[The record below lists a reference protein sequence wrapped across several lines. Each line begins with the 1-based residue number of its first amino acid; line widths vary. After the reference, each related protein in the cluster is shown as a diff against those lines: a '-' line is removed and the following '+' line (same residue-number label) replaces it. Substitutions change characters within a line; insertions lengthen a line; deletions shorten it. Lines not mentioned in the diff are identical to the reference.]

1 MKLLRPLVLVLR
13 VLYTAVWALLW
24 VGTMVVLTPLF
35 LLFALLGGVAE
46 RLGGPRAGR
55 MTNVWLSYTLMDIWF
70 APHLWLMGMPT
81 VVHGLGAVKR
91 HRPAVFVSNHQ
102 SFLDALVIKVAT
114 PTPFMPLGKIEQAK
128 TPVMGLIYRYNVVMV
143 DRSSEAS
150 RRASTER
157 LRQVLRDGLS
167 LLIFPEGTMNRTE
180 YLIKPMYDGAF
191 RLAIEAQVPIIPMV
205 ATNNR
210 NLWPRGKWLLRP
222 GRTDVWYAEPIATTG
237 LTLADAPALRDRT
250 YRAMHELLKQKAP
263 AGTVGLDRG
272 LPPELSAA
280 KAKGQSED

>member
-1 MKLLRPLVLVLR
+1 MKLILLGLRGA
-13 VLYTAVWALLW
+13 YTAVWALLW
-24 VGTMVVLTPLF
+24 VGTMVLVTPLF
-35 LLFALLGGVAE
+35 VLFAGIGALAE
-46 RLGGPRAGR
+46 AIAGQRAGR
-55 MTNVWLSYTLMDIWF
+55 LTNIWLSYTLMDLWF
-70 APHLWLMGMPT
+70 VPHLWLTGMPT
-81 VVHGLGAVKR
+81 FVHGLAEAKK
-91 HRPAVFVSNHQ
+91 HRPAVFVANHQ

-128 TPVMGLIYRYNVVMV
+128 TPILGLIYRYNVIMV

-150 RRASTER
+150 RKASTER
-157 LRQVLRDGLS
+157 LRALLRQGIS

-210 NLWPRGKWLLRP
+210 NLWPRGQWLLRP
-222 GRTDVWYAEPIATTG
+222 GRCDVHYAPAIDTTG
-237 LTLADAPALRDRT
+237 MTLDDTPTLRERT
-250 YRAMHELLKQKAP
+250 YHAMVELLRRTAP
-263 AGTVGLDRG
+263 VGTVGLTAG

-280 KAKGQSED
+280 KAKGKAEE

>member
-1 MKLLRPLVLVLR
+1 MIRLLRA
-13 VLYTAVWALLW
+13 LYTAVWAVLW

-35 LLFALLGGVAE
+35 LVFALLGGIAE
-46 RLGGPRAGR
+46 KLSGPRAGR
-55 MTNVWLSYTLMDIWF
+55 MTNVWLSYTLMDLWF
-70 APHLWLMGMPT
+70 VPHLWLLGMPT
-81 VVHGLGAVKR
+81 FVHGLREAKR
-91 HRPAVFVSNHQ
+91 HRPAVFIANHQ

-128 TPVMGLIYRYNVVMV
+128 TPIMGLIYRYNVVMV
-143 DRSSEAS
+143 DRSDEAS

-191 RLAIEAQVPIIPMV
+191 RLAIEAQVPIVPMV

-210 NLWPRGKWLLRP
+210 NLWPRGKWLLKP
-222 GRTDVWYAEPIATTG
+222 GRCDVWYAPALETKG
-237 LTLADAPALRDRT
+237 LTLDDVPELRR
-250 YRAMHELLKQKAP
+250 RAYTAMYELLKEKAP

-272 LPPELSAA
+272 MPPELSAA
-280 KAKGQSED
+280 KAKGQTED

>member
-1 MKLLRPLVLVLR
+1 MKPISLFLRAVYTTLWA
-13 VLYTAVWALLW
+13 VLYC
-24 VGTMVVLTPLF
+24 GTMVVVTPLF

-46 RLGGPRAGR
+46 RVGGSRAGR
-55 MTNVWLSYTLMDIWF
+55 LTNVWLSYTLMDIWF
-70 APHLWLMGMPT
+70 VLHMWLTGMPT
-81 VVHGLGAVKR
+81 FVHGLAEAKR

-102 SFLDALVIKVAT
+102 SFLDALVIKLAT
-114 PTPFMPLGKIEQAK
+114 PSPFMPLGKIEQAK
-128 TPVMGLIYRYNVVMV
+128 TPILGLIYRYNVVMV

-150 RRASTER
+150 RKASTER
-157 LRQVLRDGLS
+157 LRQVLSDGLS

-222 GRTDVWYAEPIATTG
+222 GRTDVWYADAIPTTG
-237 LTLADAPALRDRT
+237 LTLADAADLRDRT
-250 YRAMHELLKQKAP
+250 YRVMFDLLKAKAP
-263 AGTVGLDRG
+263 AGTPGLDRSM
-272 LPPELSAA
+272 PPELSAA
-280 KAKGQSED
+280 KAKGQAEE